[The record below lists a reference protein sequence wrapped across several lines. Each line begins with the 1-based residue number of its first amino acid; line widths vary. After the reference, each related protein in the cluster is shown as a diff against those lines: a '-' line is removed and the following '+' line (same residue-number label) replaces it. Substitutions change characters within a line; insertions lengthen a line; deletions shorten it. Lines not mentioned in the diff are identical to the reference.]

1 MNRFQTLFFTFIAV
15 SFFAGCGSGE
25 PTVVMPTET
34 YEPTETEQANAE
46 LEATEREQENNR

>member
-1 MNRFQTLFFTFIAV
+1 MNRFQTFFLTLIAFCV
-15 SFFAGCGSGE
+15 FVGCGSGE

-46 LEATEREQENNR
+46 LEAAEREQENR